1 MIAIHLLGNEFRLS
15 GAELAELIGV
25 KPFVLHQLAAKLT
38 HARAIDHYKQN
49 GGYYHS
55 EGAFIKLAEHLTISP
70 DDYETVITS
79 FQRAR
84 EAADRRR

>member
-38 HARAIDHYKQN
+38 HNRTIEPYRQDS
-49 GGYYHS
+49 GDFHS
-55 EGAFIKLAEHLTISP
+55 EDGFVQLAKHLTISP
-70 DDYETVITS
+70 DDYEMVITS

-84 EAADRRR
+84 EAKDRKR